1 MNRALC
7 ITAFRAPDP
16 GVFAAGSV
24 GGTGHGGGM
33 NTPPRMTRAEIGALG
48 AQLAVDHLIS
58 LGMTVLARNWRCRWG
73 ELDIIATERDH
84 SSVVFVEVKARTTT
98 EFGGIEEA
106 VTPEKARRLRRLASV
121 WLAEQDSR
129 WPDVRIDVVGV
140 RLGGRQPELVHLKGI
155 G

>member
-1 MNRALC
+1 MR
-7 ITAFRAPDP
+7 P
-16 GVFAAGSV
+16 V
-24 GGTGHGGGM
+24 GGTGHRDGM

-48 AQLAVDHLIS
+48 EQLAVDHLIS
-58 LGMTVLARNWRCRWG
+58 LGMTVLVRNWRCRWG

-84 SSVVFVEVKARTTT
+84 SAVVFVEVKTRTTA

-106 VTPEKARRLRRLASV
+106 VTPEKARRLRRLASL

-129 WPDVRIDVVGV
+129 WPDVRIDVIGV
-140 RLGGRQPELVHLKGI
+140 RLGGREPELVHLKGI

>member
-1 MNRALC
+1 
-7 ITAFRAPDP
+7 
-16 GVFAAGSV
+16 
-24 GGTGHGGGM
+24 M
-33 NTPPRMTRAEIGALG
+33 NTPARMTRAEIGALG
-48 AQLAVDHLIS
+48 EQLAVDHLIS

-73 ELDIIATERDH
+73 ELDVIATERDH
-84 SSVVFVEVKARTTT
+84 SAVVFVEVKTRTTT

-121 WLAEQDSR
+121 WLAEQNAH

-140 RLGGRQPELVHLKGI
+140 RLGGRVPELVHLKGI

>member
-1 MNRALC
+1 MDPALW
-7 ITAFRAPDP
+7 ITVSLAPDP
-16 GVFAAGSV
+16 GLIVPGSV
-24 GGTGHGGGM
+24 GATDHGGGM

-48 AQLAVDHLIS
+48 EQLAADHLVS

-73 ELDIIATERDH
+73 ELDIIATEKGH
-84 SSVVFVEVKARTTT
+84 SSVVFVEVKTRTTT

-121 WLAEQDSR
+121 WLAEQNAH
-129 WPDVRIDVVGV
+129 WPAVRIDVVGV
-140 RLGGRQPELVHLKGI
+140 RLGGREPELVHVKGI

>member
-1 MNRALC
+1 
-7 ITAFRAPDP
+7 
-16 GVFAAGSV
+16 
-24 GGTGHGGGM
+24 
-33 NTPPRMTRAEIGALG
+33 MTRAEIGALG
-48 AQLAVDHLIS
+48 EQLAVDHLIS

-73 ELDIIATERDH
+73 ELDVIATERDH
-84 SSVVFVEVKARTTT
+84 CAVVFVEVKTRTTN

-129 WPDVRIDVVGV
+129 WSAVRIDVVGV

>member
-1 MNRALC
+1 M
-7 ITAFRAPDP
+7 
-16 GVFAAGSV
+16 S
-24 GGTGHGGGM
+24 
-33 NTPPRMTRAEIGALG
+33 TPPRTTRADNGTLG
-48 AQLAVDHLIS
+48 EQLAVDDLVS

-73 ELDIIATERDH
+73 ELDVIATERDH
-84 SSVVFVEVKARTTT
+84 SAVVFIEVKTRTTT

-121 WLAEQDSR
+121 WLAEQESR